1 MKGLFARTPGA
12 QSPAMRA
19 CVPSRK
25 TGVRCCANEV
35 INEVRVVRTES
46 QARGPFCF
54 FLVLR
59 ARPPYLYLS
68 VLIAPTIVVAS
79 TPVIIT
85 IIAASV
91 VSTVTIIT
99 PTAASIAATSTL
111 STRVPVPVFEAAK
124 HLGCPMLASSVVELD
139 LVLDLAALL

>member
-1 MKGLFARTPGA
+1 MRIALREGRSIRTSKLATELECEGWVVLPKKQENLNVKVGSHGHPVP
-12 QSPAMRA
+12 SPQRCVRA

-59 ARPPYLYLS
+59 ARPPYL
-68 VLIAPTIVVAS
+68 
-79 TPVIIT
+79 
-85 IIAASV
+85 
-91 VSTVTIIT
+91 
-99 PTAASIAATSTL
+99 
-111 STRVPVPVFEAAK
+111 
-124 HLGCPMLASSVVELD
+124 
-139 LVLDLAALL
+139 